1 MHKCRGGVTSRWRS
15 LRCKCSKSKESG
27 NRVVGVVVVIA
38 IQHAGLVENEQ
49 GGKKRTA
56 SMNNVFY
63 GCKKRYIMPNRVVLG
78 GTPGEKLGLAII
90 TTYTCA
96 EEIVSERKRENR
108 DRGPGTEAA
117 TCT

>member
-1 MHKCRGGVTSRWRS
+1 
-15 LRCKCSKSKESG
+15 
-27 NRVVGVVVVIA
+27 
-38 IQHAGLVENEQ
+38 
-49 GGKKRTA
+49 
-56 SMNNVFY
+56 
-63 GCKKRYIMPNRVVLG
+63 MPNRVVLG

-108 DRGPGTEAA
+108 DRGPETETA